1 MDFIHIHLLL
11 NHFPIIGTLFGF
23 IIMAWGLFRKS
34 DAVQHV
40 ALAIWFFM
48 AIINLVVMKSGE
60 EAEEKMEKW
69 PGINKTVLHEHE
81 EAAESANYVMIALG
95 LLSAAAVLVRK
106 NHAHYRRL
114 RIVTLILSVVVMMAM
129 FRIGSLGGK
138 IRHTELD
145 NNPPPSLSSQEKGNH
160 SEHGEH
166 EE

>member
-1 MDFIHIHLLL
+1 
-11 NHFPIIGTLFGF
+11 
-23 IIMAWGLFRKS
+23 MAWGLFRKS

-60 EAEEKMEKW
+60 ESEERVEKW
-69 PGINKTVLHEHE
+69 QGVNRSALHEHE

-95 LLSAAAVLVRK
+95 LLSAAAVFVRK

-114 RIVTLILSVVVMMAM
+114 RVVTLLLSVVVMSAM

-145 NNPPPSLSSQEKGNH
+145 GNPPASVSSYKQGKH
-160 SEHGEH
+160 SEEREH